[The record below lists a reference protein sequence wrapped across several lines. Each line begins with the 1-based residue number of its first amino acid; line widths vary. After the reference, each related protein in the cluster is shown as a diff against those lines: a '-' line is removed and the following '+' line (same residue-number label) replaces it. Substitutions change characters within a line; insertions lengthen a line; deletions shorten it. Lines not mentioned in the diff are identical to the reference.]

1 LEIAAEYRTIVKMHK
16 TPTVGRLE
24 AAAPPGKLHAAGCL
38 MNDREEPSMLRYKAG
53 YKYVDGGVHAQVL
66 DFPAAITCAGDLA
79 QARRLLG
86 IALVDVAEAAVES
99 GQALPVPDP
108 EVFDAEMD
116 IEEPIYLHLRAS
128 AGVREVPTGA
138 VS

>member
-1 LEIAAEYRTIVKMHK
+1 
-16 TPTVGRLE
+16 
-24 AAAPPGKLHAAGCL
+24 
-38 MNDREEPSMLRYKAG
+38 MLRYKAG

-79 QARRLLG
+79 EARRLLG
-86 IALVDVAEAAVES
+86 IALVDVVEAAVES

-108 EVFDAEMD
+108 DVFDPEMD

-128 AGVREVPTGA
+128 AGVREVPTEA

>member
-1 LEIAAEYRTIVKMHK
+1 
-16 TPTVGRLE
+16 
-24 AAAPPGKLHAAGCL
+24 
-38 MNDREEPSMLRYKAG
+38 MLRYKAG

-79 QARRLLG
+79 EARRLLG

-99 GQALPVPDP
+99 GQALPAPNP

-128 AGVREVPTGA
+128 AGVWEVPTEA

>member
-1 LEIAAEYRTIVKMHK
+1 
-16 TPTVGRLE
+16 
-24 AAAPPGKLHAAGCL
+24 

-66 DFPAAITCAGDLA
+66 DFPAAITCADDLA

-116 IEEPIYLHLRAS
+116 IEEPIYLHLLAS